1 MNGKMIIQ
9 DKAFRTMLLW
19 LLWASVALVIH
30 VSMYLNLDLWTY
42 IKHDQSR
49 VTWVTYGLFF
59 LGLVMSFG
67 LMIRIIS
74 ESTLATRLGYQAR
87 DKGLN
92 QLPISRT
99 SKAVERFFL
108 SIKEIVLR
116 NEQPDVEALLDVEL
130 APYRR
135 ISHAIDVFGN
145 LLITL
150 GLIGTVVGLI
160 TILAGLTSSMEAL
173 GHDEQ
178 KLISGIHS
186 AMGGM
191 GTSFYATL
199 LGSVLGG
206 LLLRVFVLIND
217 HGIEELSENLKKICM
232 VYCSAE
238 ARPGLQ
244 RELGFFNQE
253 IAALGE
259 NVRRLQDAFNE
270 TNSTLANFREHA
282 KQLHLLGGQDGDAQT
297 LRDSVVL
304 QHYYTDLLKEEIRVI
319 NRINRSWWARL
330 KRALRR

>member
-1 MNGKMIIQ
+1 MHGKMIIQ

-19 LLWASVALVIH
+19 LVWASAGIVIH
-30 VSMYLNLDLWTY
+30 FSMYLDLNLWDY
-42 IKHDQSR
+42 IRHDESR
-49 VTWVTYGLFF
+49 VTWITYGLFF
-59 LGLVMSFG
+59 LGVAMSFG
-67 LMIRIIS
+67 LMIRVIA
-74 ESTLATRLGYQAR
+74 ESTLATRLGYMAR
-87 DKGLN
+87 DNGLN
-92 QLPISRT
+92 QLPITRT

-108 SIKEIVLR
+108 SIKEITMR
-116 NEQPDVEALLDVEL
+116 NDQADIEALLDVEL

-173 GHDEQ
+173 GHDQE
-178 KLISGIHS
+178 KLLSGIRS

-232 VYCSAE
+232 VYCSAD
-238 ARPGLQ
+238 AKPGLQ
-244 RELGFFNQE
+244 RELDFFNDE
-253 IAALGE
+253 ITALGK
-259 NVRRLQDAFNE
+259 NVKRLQAAFDE
-270 TNSTLANFREHA
+270 TNRTLANFKDHA
-282 KQLHLLGGQDGDAQT
+282 KELHLLGSEDENQKT

-304 QHYYTDLLKEEIRVI
+304 QHYYTDLLKEEIRVM
-319 NRINRSWWARL
+319 NRINRSWWVR
-330 KRALRR
+330 LRRAFKR